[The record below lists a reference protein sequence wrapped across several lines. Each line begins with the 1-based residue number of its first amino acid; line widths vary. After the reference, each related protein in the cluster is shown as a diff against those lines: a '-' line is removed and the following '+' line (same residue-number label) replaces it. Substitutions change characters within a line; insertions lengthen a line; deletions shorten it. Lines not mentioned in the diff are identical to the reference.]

1 MDIQALKHIFKFVSV
16 IGMALS
22 FFLFSAIV
30 VGWIYG
36 EDMQYFLYFDMV
48 LFLLNTVIFLSLKK
62 HMMKLSIKG
71 GILSVNLI
79 WILLGVAGAIPLMLY
94 TGISFADAFFES
106 VSGFT
111 TTGATIFSDI
121 ESLSKSI
128 LYLRSLMHWLGGMG
142 IIVLGVGLFSLI
154 NPSGS
159 MALFKAESTGIKME
173 KITPKVKDT
182 AIRLWGLYFLFTL
195 LDMMALKWAG
205 MGFFDAL
212 NHAFSTIST
221 GGFSTKNASLGYYHS
236 NTIIWITTFF
246 MILSGINFLAHLK
259 LFSTGKFEGY
269 RREEVRMYLFI
280 FIVLSLLLGSV
291 DVFIDYDSYFHAL
304 THSFFTIA
312 SVLTTTGFATL
323 DYAQWGHVAISIIF
337 IAMLV
342 GGNAG
347 STAGGV
353 KVIRYIVL
361 FKNIVLQMK
370 KILHPN
376 AVLGVFIDGQKV
388 SSQIITS
395 TTGFIFLFILTNMIV
410 TLYLFGRGYDA
421 MTAVSTALATVGN
434 IGPGFSLTGPAD
446 NYAFFSSADK
456 ILLSIAMIIGR
467 LEFYTVFLLFS
478 KSFWKKF

>member
-1 MDIQALKHIFKFVSV
+1 MDIYALKNIGKFVSI
-16 IGMALS
+16 IGVALS
-22 FFLFSAIV
+22 LFFFTAIIVGFIYHEDMTPFIYFDFSLFGFNAIIFFLLRYHKV
-30 VGWIYG
+30 
-36 EDMQYFLYFDMV
+36 
-48 LFLLNTVIFLSLKK
+48 
-62 HMMKLSIKG
+62 KLSIKS
-71 GILSVNLI
+71 GIFSVNLI
-79 WILLGVAGAIPLMLY
+79 WILIGIAGAIPFMLY
-94 TGISFADAFFES
+94 TNISFSDAFFES

-121 ESLSKSI
+121 ESLPKSI
-128 LYLRSLMHWLGGMG
+128 LYLRSLTHWLGGMG

-182 AIRLWGLYFLFTL
+182 AIRLWGIYLLFTVI
-195 LDMMALKWAG
+195 DAVALKLAG
-205 MGFFDAL
+205 MTLFDAI

-221 GGFSTKNASLGYYHS
+221 GGFSTKNNSLGYYQS
-236 NTIIWITTFF
+236 PWIIWITTFF
-246 MILSGINFLAHLK
+246 MIISGINFLAHLK
-259 LFSTGKFEGY
+259 LLSTGKFDGY
-269 RREEVRMYLFI
+269 KQEEVLWYLVI
-280 FIVLSLLLGSV
+280 FIMLSLILGSIDIFV
-291 DVFIDYDSYFHAL
+291 DYDSYFHAL

-323 DYAQWGHVAISIIF
+323 DYSKWGHIAISIIF
-337 IAMLV
+337 VAMLI

-361 FKNIVLQMK
+361 FKNISMQFK
-370 KILHPN
+370 KTLHPN
-376 AVLGVFIDGQKV
+376 AILNVFIDRQKI
-388 SSQIITS
+388 SSWIISS
-395 TTGFIFLFILTNMIV
+395 TTGFIFLFIITNMFV
-410 TLYLFGRGYDA
+410 TLYLFARGFDA

-434 IGPGFSLTGPAD
+434 IGPGFALTGPAE

-478 KSFWKKF
+478 HSFWKKF

>member
-1 MDIQALKHIFKFVSV
+1 MDIYALKNIFKFVSV
-16 IGMALS
+16 IGVVLS
-22 FFLFSAIV
+22 LFMLSAIG
-30 VGWIYG
+30 VGWYYG
-36 EDMQYFLYFDMV
+36 EDMRPFLLFDAV
-48 LFLLNTVIFLSLKK
+48 LFGINGMVFLLFRK
-62 HMMKLSIKG
+62 HHVKLSIKG
-71 GILSVNLI
+71 GILSVNLV

-94 TGISFADAFFES
+94 TNVTFYDGFFES
-106 VSGFT
+106 ISGFT

-121 ESLSKSI
+121 ESLPKSI

-159 MALFKAESTGIKME
+159 LALFKAESTGIKME
-173 KITPKVKDT
+173 KVTPKIKDT
-182 AIRLWGLYFLFTL
+182 AIRLWGIYVLFTL
-195 LDMMALKWAG
+195 VDAVALKLAG
-205 MGFFDAL
+205 MSLFDAV

-236 NTIIWITTFF
+236 SAIIWITTVF

-259 LFSTGKFEGY
+259 LFSTGSIAGY
-269 RREEVRMYLFI
+269 KREEVVWYIGVFVL
-280 FIVLSLLLGSV
+280 LSLLLSGV
-291 DVFIDYDSYFHAL
+291 DEFVDQDNTFHAL

-312 SVLTTTGFATL
+312 SVMTTTGFATL
-323 DYAQWGHVAISIIF
+323 DYAQWGHIAISIIF
-337 IAMLV
+337 LAMLI

-361 FKNIVLQMK
+361 FKNLGAQMH

-376 AVLGVFIDGQKV
+376 ALVGVFIDRQRV
-388 SSQIITS
+388 SSQIIS
-395 TTGFIFLFILTNMIV
+395 ATTGFIFLFIITNMIV
-410 TLYLFGRGYDA
+410 TLYLFGRGFDA

-434 IGPGFSLTGPAD
+434 IGPGFALTGPAE
-446 NYAFFSSADK
+446 NYAFFSNADK
-456 ILLSIAMIIGR
+456 MLLSFAMIVGR

-478 KSFWKKF
+478 RSFWKKF

>member
-1 MDIQALKHIFKFVSV
+1 MDLYTLKNIFKFVST

-22 FFLFSAIV
+22 LFFFTVIIV
-30 VGWIYG
+30 GLVYD
-36 EDMQYFLYFDMV
+36 ENMQYFIYFDSI
-48 LFLLNTVIFLSLKK
+48 LFAINAAVFLWLKK
-62 HMMKLSIKG
+62 HTMKLSITG

-79 WILLGVAGAIPLMLY
+79 WVLLGVAGAIPFMLY
-94 TGISFADAFFES
+94 TEVSFADAFFES

-121 ESLSKSI
+121 ESLPKSI
-128 LYLRSLMHWLGGMG
+128 LYLRSLTHWLGGMG

-159 MALFKAESTGIKME
+159 MTLFKAESTGIKME

-182 AIRLWGLYFLFTL
+182 AIRLWGIYVLFTL
-195 LDMMALKWAG
+195 VDAVALKMAG
-205 MGFFDAL
+205 MTFFDAV

-221 GGFSTKNASLGYYHS
+221 GGFSTKNASLGYYDS
-236 NTIIWITTFF
+236 TLIVWITTFF
-246 MILSGINFLAHLK
+246 MIVSGINFLAHLK
-259 LFSTGKFEGY
+259 LFSSGRFDGY
-269 RREEVRMYLFI
+269 KREEVIWYLGI
-280 FIVLSLLLGSV
+280 FIVLSLLLGSADIV
-291 DVFIDYDSYFHAL
+291 IDKDNQFHAF

-323 DYAQWGHVAISIIF
+323 DYAQWGHVAIVVIF
-337 IAMLV
+337 IAMLI

-361 FKNIVLQMK
+361 FKNIALQFK

-376 AVLGVFIDGQKV
+376 AVAGVFIDGQRI
-388 SSQIITS
+388 SSQTISS
-395 TTGFIFLFILTNMIV
+395 TTGFIVLFVMTNMLV
-410 TLYLFGRGYDA
+410 TLYLFAQGFDA
-421 MTAVSTALATVGN
+421 MTAVSTAVATVGN
-434 IGPGFSLTGPAD
+434 IGPGFSLTGPAE
-446 NYAFFSSADK
+446 NYAFFSDVDK
-456 ILLSIAMIIGR
+456 VVLSMAMIIGR

-478 KSFWKKF
+478 RDFWKKF

>member
-1 MDIQALKHIFKFVSV
+1 
-16 IGMALS
+16 MALS
-22 FFLFSAIV
+22 LFLLTAIV

-36 EDMQYFLYFDMV
+36 ENMLQFIYFD
-48 LFLLNTVIFLSLKK
+48 LSLMFVNALVFFMLRK
-62 HMMKLSIKG
+62 HTMKLSIKG

-79 WILLGVAGAIPLMLY
+79 WILLGVSGAIPLILY
-94 TGISFADAFFES
+94 TGISPADAFFES

-121 ESLSKSI
+121 ESLPKSI

-182 AIRLWGLYFLFTL
+182 ALRLWGIYLLFTV
-195 LDMMALKWAG
+195 LDTMALWYAG
-205 MGFFDAL
+205 MTPFDAL

-221 GGFSTKNASLGYYHS
+221 GGFSTKNASLGYYDS
-236 NTIIWITTFF
+236 IWIIWITTFF
-246 MILSGINFLAHLK
+246 MIISGINFLAHLK
-259 LFSTGKFEGY
+259 LFSTGRIDGY
-269 RREEVRMYLFI
+269 KREEVLWYLII
-280 FIVLSLLLGSV
+280 FIVLSLILGSI
-291 DVFIDYDSYFHAL
+291 DVFVDYDNTFHAL
-304 THSFFTIA
+304 THAFFTVA

-323 DYAQWGHVAISIIF
+323 NYEQWGHIAISVIF
-337 IAMLV
+337 VAMLV

-361 FKNIVLQMK
+361 FKNIVLQFTRT
-370 KILHPN
+370 LHPR
-376 AVLGVFIDGQKV
+376 AVVGLFIDGKKI
-388 SSQIITS
+388 SSQIISS
-395 TTGFIFLFILTNMIV
+395 TTGFIFLFILTNIIV
-410 TLYLFGRGYDA
+410 SLYLFARGFDT
-421 MTAVSTALATVGN
+421 MTSVSTALATVGN
-434 IGPGFSLTGPAD
+434 IGPGFELTGPSH
-446 NYAFFSSADK
+446 NYAFFSSVDK
-456 ILLSIAMIIGR
+456 IILSFAMIIGR

-478 KSFWKKF
+478 SSFWKKF

>member
-1 MDIQALKHIFKFVSV
+1 VDIHALKNIFKFVSV

-22 FFLFSAIV
+22 LFLLTAIV

-36 EDMQYFLYFDMV
+36 ENMLKFIYFD
-48 LFLLNTVIFLSLKK
+48 LFLLFMNALVFFLLRK
-62 HMMKLSIKG
+62 HTMKLSIKG

-79 WILLGVAGAIPLMLY
+79 WILLGVAGAVPLILY
-94 TGISFADAFFES
+94 TGISPADAFFES

-111 TTGATIFSDI
+111 TTGATVFSNI
-121 ESLSKSI
+121 ESLPRSI

-182 AIRLWGLYFLFTL
+182 ALRLWGIYLLFTV
-195 LDMMALKWAG
+195 LDTIALWYAG
-205 MGFFDAL
+205 MTPFDAL

-221 GGFSTKNASLGYYHS
+221 GGFSTKNASLGYYDS
-236 NTIIWITTFF
+236 AWIIWITTFF
-246 MILSGINFLAHLK
+246 MIISGINFLAHLK
-259 LFSTGKFEGY
+259 LFSTGRMDGY
-269 RREEVRMYLFI
+269 KREEVLWYLMI
-280 FIVLSLLLGSV
+280 FIILSLILGSI
-291 DVFIDYDSYFHAL
+291 DILIDYDNTLHAL
-304 THSFFTIA
+304 THAFFTVA

-323 DYAQWGHVAISIIF
+323 DYEQWGHIAISVILV
-337 IAMLV
+337 AMLV

-361 FKNIVLQMK
+361 FKNIVLQFTRT
-370 KILHPN
+370 LHPN
-376 AVLGVFIDGQKV
+376 AVIGLFIDGKKI
-388 SSQIITS
+388 SSQIISS
-395 TTGFIFLFILTNMIV
+395 TTGFIFLFVLTNMLV
-410 TLYLFGRGYDA
+410 SLYLFARGFDT

-434 IGPGFSLTGPAD
+434 IGPGFELTGPSH
-446 NYAFFSSADK
+446 NYAFFSSVDK
-456 ILLSIAMIIGR
+456 IILSFAMIIGR

-478 KSFWKKF
+478 SSFWKKF